1 MKLKSK
7 EENYQQIRSDLQI
20 NNLVF
25 MEEIHIFIREIVD
38 DETNFLKVEK
48 KVSGKKLSGFDA
60 ISRGTFWSE
69 FMTLTFL
76 SGLKFK

>member
-60 ISRGTFWSE
+60 ISRGTF
-69 FMTLTFL
+69 
-76 SGLKFK
+76 

>member
-25 MEEIHIFIREIVD
+25 VEEIHIFIREIVD

-60 ISRGTFWSE
+60 ISRGTF
-69 FMTLTFL
+69 
-76 SGLKFK
+76 

>member
-7 EENYQQIRSDLQI
+7 EGNYQQIRSDLQI

-25 MEEIHIFIREIVD
+25 VEEIHIFIGEIVD
-38 DETNFLKVEK
+38 DETNSLKVGK

-60 ISRGTFWSE
+60 ISRSTF
-69 FMTLTFL
+69 
-76 SGLKFK
+76 